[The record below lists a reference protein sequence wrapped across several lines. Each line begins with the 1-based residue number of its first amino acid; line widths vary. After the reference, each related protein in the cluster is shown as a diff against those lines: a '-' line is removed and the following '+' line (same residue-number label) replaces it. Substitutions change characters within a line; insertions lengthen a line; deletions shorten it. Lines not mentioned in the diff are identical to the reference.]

1 MGWSIRE
8 REDFAMEQDGHNLN
22 VSSSSSG
29 AQNRRANKLRTVCDP
44 SPPSEMNGVR
54 ERFEAI
60 IGPHSEQQDRINT
73 QAAFLIVMLLNMD
86 ISTQEKDTASIE
98 TLLARLKLESQIHN
112 QAIASIGRRRNVDTK
127 ANVVLSSSNV
137 YPGCGYSGLDR
148 GRVGDTS
155 DPRLKGSLH

>member
-22 VSSSSSG
+22 VSSSG
-29 AQNRRANKLRTVCDP
+29 APNRRANKLRTVCDP

-86 ISTQEKDTASIE
+86 ISTQEKDTASID
-98 TLLARLKLESQIHN
+98 TLLARLKLESQIHE
-112 QAIASIGRRRNVDTK
+112 QAIASIGRRRNVDIK
-127 ANVVLSSSNV
+127 ANVVLSGANIRPNSS
-137 YPGCGYSGLDR
+137 YSAVDR

-155 DPRLKGSLH
+155 SSGFKLPLH